1 MTNRAGR
8 LGDRCGCTRLGG
20 VAVWALIFANS
31 AGCTG
36 LLGFDDVAFRDDDG
50 GGGNAGAGNAAGA
63 QDDGGLGGASGAS
76 GGTGGSTGGAGGAT
90 GGAGG
95 STGGTGGASGG
106 TGGSTGGTGG
116 STGGTGGSTG
126 GTGGSTGGTGGGA
139 TGGSGGS
146 TGGTGGA
153 TGGSGGSTQGLCDAG
168 PGREIVDLLN
178 DYRAQN
184 GLGAVP
190 CSPSLM
196 LVADTHVHDLD
207 ENQPHAVANCNLHS
221 WSDQGTWSACCYTAD
236 HAQAQCMWDKPREL
250 TVYTGNGYENA
261 AAGASSP
268 SGALDMWK
276 NSSAH
281 NAVMLNEGIWA
292 NHPWKAVGAALYQG
306 YAVLWFGEQTDP
318 DG

>member
-1 MTNRAGR
+1 MKTTTGR
-8 LGDRCGCTRLGG
+8 GDLCVRRRGG
-20 VAVWALIFANS
+20 AIAWALLFATS
-31 AGCTG
+31 VGCTG
-36 LLGFDDVAFRDDDG
+36 LLGFDDVAFRDEDG
-50 GGGNAGAGNAAGA
+50 GGDAAGA
-63 QDDGGLGGASGAS
+63 QEDGGLGGTSGAT
-76 GGTGGSTGGAGGAT
+76 GGTGGSTGGMGGA
-90 GGAGG
+90 
-95 STGGTGGASGG
+95 
-106 TGGSTGGTGG
+106 TGGTGG
-116 STGGTGGSTG
+116 STGGTGGATG
-126 GTGGSTGGTGGGA
+126 GTGGSTGGTGGA

-168 PGREIVDLLN
+168 PGKEIVDLLN

-184 GLGAVP
+184 GLSAVP

-196 LVADTHVHDLD
+196 VVADTHVHDLH
-207 ENQPHAVANCNLHS
+207 ENQPHTVANCNLHS

-268 SGALDMWK
+268 SAAINMWK

-281 NAVMLNEGIWA
+281 NAVMLNEGIWSS
-292 NHPWKAVGAALYQG
+292 HPWKAVGAALYQG

-318 DG
+318 GG

>member
-1 MTNRAGR
+1 MTNTTGWP
-8 LGDRCGCTRLGG
+8 GDRCGGTRVGG
-20 VAVWALIFANS
+20 MAAWALVFATS
-31 AGCTG
+31 VGCTG
-36 LLGFDDVAFRDDDG
+36 LLGFDDVAFRDEDG
-50 GGGNAGAGNAAGA
+50 GGGEGGGDAGAGNAAGA
-63 QDDGGLGGASGAS
+63 QDDGGLGGASGS
-76 GGTGGSTGGAGGAT
+76 T

-95 STGGTGGASGG
+95 STGGTAGATGGS
-106 TGGSTGGTGG
+106 GGSTGGTGG

-126 GTGGSTGGTGGGA
+126 GTGGSGGSTGGTGGS
-139 TGGSGGS
+139 TGGTGGTGGVGGS

-153 TGGSGGSTQGLCDAG
+153 TGGSGGSTLGLCDAG
-168 PGREIVDLLN
+168 PGKEIVDLLN

-184 GLGAVP
+184 GLSAVP

-196 LVADTHVHDLD
+196 VVADTHVHDLD

-268 SGALDMWK
+268 SAAITMWK

-292 NHPWKAVGAALYQG
+292 SHPWKAVGAALYQG